1 MNSANLFVLVLYENH
16 FHLMEPQGFAG
27 DTLRTPTL
35 LQPGWFPN
43 PHLELGKPGA
53 PHPASPKGNT
63 TFQRTLRE
71 SYNSEAC
78 LMPCT

>member
-1 MNSANLFVLVLYENH
+1 MNGASLFVLVVYENH
-16 FHLMEPQGFAG
+16 FHLMDPEGFAG

-35 LQPGWFPN
+35 LQPGWFPH
-43 PHLELGKPGA
+43 PPLALGKPGA
-53 PHPASPKGNT
+53 PPKGNT
-63 TFQRTLRE
+63 TFQRTPRE